1 MDPIRD
7 YSDLQETLV
16 NYLCTTHN
24 TICGSFNEERR
35 QLLKDHLFA
44 EPWIEALPLYKSAE
58 GHARISEL
66 TTDDLHG
73 FSDAEL
79 EAFKKLVGAQL
90 MRFPLYQHQKDMLLS
105 GIRGEPCVI
114 TTGTSSGKTEAFLL
128 PLLANIV
135 KEAVTWEPIGAKT
148 PLSAEYTVP
157 SDPAAQSSS
166 RRLNHWQEQRPAALR
181 AMVLY
186 PMNALVDDQVSRM
199 RSTLDSDEARKFY
212 DECLGGNRITFGR
225 YNGETIGSGHPKK
238 QASQGWVRNQI
249 KLEEVKKDLRNL
261 KRCSDAIRDQIA
273 AKSQIPAN
281 ESECDRTQ
289 RETDLAKYRELQT
302 FFPRMD
308 TGSAEM
314 VYRWEM
320 QQTPPDIMVTNYS
333 MLSVMLMRGRALQH
347 AQDDLS
353 DSDIFDKTR
362 DWLAGEPNKGNPT
375 RIFTLVIDELHL
387 YRGTSGTEVA
397 YLIRLLLTRL
407 GLTPNSPQF
416 RVLASS
422 ASLTGED
429 AQEYLR
435 NFFGKDTA
443 FRVVQG
449 EERPQVPGAN
459 TDAPFSEEEKQTF
472 APDAIRRHVSFIRRA
487 LPRPNTCR
495 EFQRNLQLSN
505 SEFPRFIAALN
516 EESLKNDADIPRY
529 RIHWMI
535 RNSPGIFAA
544 PKQPE
549 EGDPNRTVGQLY
561 FDNARVNGDEGRLLE
576 VLNCETCG
584 SLFLAGFR
592 SSAGLGSDIQLVGQ
606 SPRLEDLPNGYMD
619 VFITEGSERDIG
631 VFWPFPH
638 GTTQVPFS
646 QNAQGTPFWH
656 RACMNPATG
665 AIHLTGDDEED
676 DYSHWVAG
684 VFYESNL
691 SEAEKAKPK
700 TAMPMLCPHCGRD
713 ESQAQNKY
721 LASPVRQIRLGH
733 DKYVQAIAMKL
744 FSQLPQEKRKLLAF
758 SDSREGAAQLV
769 AGIETVQWKDIL
781 YAVMYRVLTGA
792 DVCDATSDP
801 NVQAIRGILVKHPE
815 YSKNNARDVWLAMP
829 EELSNNLTPAEV
841 AQRIAQIQAKPTL
854 PLNSEYLRR
863 CIAEME
869 RIGVC
874 PYGPEVADQTLDV
887 QGQQYWWTDPNRDFA
902 VEESKQRA
910 LKRQIQGVLFSRT
923 RYDFE
928 SIGLGYLVLPDAM
941 SFKCSVPAGMGDDLF
956 RECVTSL
963 LRILGEE
970 YRIRLL
976 ASDQRA
982 GNGYELRPWTNGQP
996 TADRRQNRV
1005 RRRFYAYCESVL
1017 PGHGAELA
1025 KAACETIRACFSQN
1039 DYGILNFDQ
1048 LFLHAA
1054 DGNRHYWMCDKCRRV
1069 HLHHSSGVCTAAF
1082 CGGQLHESID
1092 TIADLRSRNYFGQM
1106 ALESPSRLHCEELT
1120 GQTDD
1125 QTLRQ
1130 RFFRDL
1136 FLAGDNAETSPTPRR
1151 AHPHYDSIDLL
1162 SVTTTMEVGVNIG
1175 DLSVVMMG
1183 NVPPERYNYQQ
1194 RVGRAGR
1201 RGQRFSFAVT
1211 YARGGSHSNMMFIH
1225 PEKMISA
1232 EPKQPFLCMDEQ
1244 HQEIAVR
1251 VAAKYL
1257 LREYARTIGLDW
1269 TSLPGQSDS
1278 HGELGTRTDAYRL
1291 LADET
1296 LFRKFVESVPDSV
1309 FEALIAGTTGITLAE
1324 LKRCCLELGV
1334 RIRDALSPENTLV
1347 ASPLAAECLAES
1359 GILPMFGMPSVTR
1372 ELYYH
1377 VDSASEINPQALSIS
1392 RDAVASLNDFVPGH
1406 ILTKDHR
1413 SYWACGIVGNISLDI
1428 RQGRP
1433 SWNMGLPT
1441 LGRIKWLAFCTK
1453 CGRLSVHTAEPTTAL
1468 CDGCGTPTQYFK
1480 GLIPAAYMTD
1490 WVENHQM
1497 LQWDQRITTGRAF
1510 STVPADDIQNEIE
1523 SHCGNVILRFIP
1535 QGHVFTLNNNFGNG
1549 FVLRLVPWS
1558 SLRSSP
1564 VRPDFYS
1571 DQSIYVDRER
1581 YNTGIEDYYAVRS
1594 KDQAQQQAP
1603 DLGTML
1609 SNTQIPPDEPYFLYD
1624 MRITNTL
1631 QLDLQGIQRPGLRLN
1646 PTASEG
1652 IRAGY
1657 YSAATMIIRKATE
1670 ILDVA
1675 EDEIEIAAI
1684 WGDPQGDP
1692 ANPGSIILS
1701 DKLQNGSGFVGWLQ
1715 QNMQRILRDILD
1727 EGDGYCHCDTSCYQC
1742 LRSYRNQSLHPLLDW
1757 HLGRDLI
1764 RLMAEPN
1771 YHCGLDEPYD
1781 PILPHDKTH
1790 FCESFGHD
1798 EQEFIV
1804 GHPFWDNRTIPA
1816 SCLTRYEGRKL
1827 VDSFNLLRRP
1837 AWVEMKWLADPQTG
1851 AMAFPPIVTIDFPPR
1866 PGEGQETEQHEWESY
1881 DGHRPLSLGSWYRI
1895 RTDGAIREM
1904 QYTSALADE
1913 AANWDIVEQE
1923 KEN

>member
-7 YSDLQETLV
+7 YADLQETLV

-24 TICGSFNEERR
+24 TICGSFNKERR

-44 EPWIEALPLYKSAE
+44 EPWIEALPLYKPAD
-58 GHARISEL
+58 GHAWVSEL
-66 TTDDLHG
+66 TTDDLPG
-73 FSDAEL
+73 FSEMEL
-79 EAFKKLVGAQL
+79 DAFKKLVGAQL
-90 MRFPLYQHQKDMLLS
+90 IRFPLYQHQKDMLQA
-105 GIRGEPCVI
+105 GVQGEPCII

-135 KEAVTWEPIGAKT
+135 KEAVTWNAIGAST
-148 PLSAEYTVP
+148 PLTAEYAVP
-157 SDPAAQSSS
+157 SDPAAQS
-166 RRLNHWQEQRPAALR
+166 RRLSHWQERRPAALR

-238 QASQGWVRNQI
+238 QAAQGWVRNQI
-249 KLEEVKKDLRNL
+249 KQEEVKKDLRNL
-261 KRCSDAIRDQIA
+261 KRCSDAIRDTIA
-273 AKSQIPAN
+273 AKSHIPPN
-281 ESECDRTQ
+281 ESESERTQ
-289 RETDLAKYRELQT
+289 RENDLAKYRELQT

-320 QQTPPDIMVTNYS
+320 QHTPPDIMVTNYS
-333 MLSVMLMRGRALQH
+333 MLSVMLMRGRALHH
-347 AQDDLS
+347 AHDDLS

-362 DWLAGEPNKGNPT
+362 DWLDGEPNKENPR

-397 YLIRLLLTRL
+397 YLIRLLLARL

-422 ASLTGED
+422 ASLTGDE

-435 NFFGKDTA
+435 NFFGKDAA

-449 EERPQVPGAN
+449 EERAPVPR
-459 TDAPFSEEEKQTF
+459 TDALRPFSEEEKQTF
-472 APDAIRRHVSFIRRA
+472 SPDAIRRHISFIRQA

-495 EFQRNLQLSN
+495 EFQRSLQLQD
-505 SEFPRFIAALN
+505 SEFPRFLAALN

-529 RIHWMI
+529 RIHWII
-535 RNSPGIFAA
+535 RNSPGVFAA
-544 PKQPE
+544 AKQPE
-549 EGDPNRTVGQLY
+549 RDDPNRTVGQLY

-592 SSAGLGSDIQLVGQ
+592 SSAGFGRDLQLVGQ

-638 GTTQVPFS
+638 GTTQVPFP
-646 QNAQGTPFWH
+646 QNDKGTLLWH
-656 RACMNPATG
+656 PAFMNPATG
-665 AIHLTGDDEED
+665 AIHLTGEDEED

-684 VFYESNL
+684 VFYENMDL
-691 SEAEKAKPK
+691 SEADRAKPK
-700 TAMPMLCPHCGRD
+700 TAMPLLCPHCGRD
-713 ESQAQNKY
+713 ESSAKNKY

-792 DVCDATSDP
+792 DVRKTTSDP
-801 NVQAIRGILVKHPE
+801 IIQAIRDILHEHPE
-815 YSKNNARDVWLAMP
+815 YHKNNARDVWIAMP
-829 EELSNNLTPAEV
+829 EELSNNLKPAEV
-841 AQRIAQIQAKPTL
+841 AQLIGQIQAEPTL
-854 PLNSEYLRR
+854 RLNSEYLRR

-887 QGQQYWWTDPNRDFA
+887 QGQHFWWTNRDFS
-902 VEESKQRA
+902 VEASKQRA
-910 LKRQIQGVLFSRT
+910 LKRQIQGVLFTRT

-928 SIGLGYLVLPDAM
+928 SIGLGYLVLPEPM
-941 SFKCSVPAGMGDDLF
+941 PSGCSAPAGMEEGSF

-963 LRILGEE
+963 LRVLGEE

-976 ASDQRA
+976 LNDQRA
-982 GNGYELRPWTNGQP
+982 GNGYELRPWPNGQP

-1005 RRRFYAYCESVL
+1005 RLRFYAYCESVW
-1017 PGHGAELA
+1017 PGHGKELA
-1025 KAACETIRACFSQN
+1025 KAASEAIRVCFSQN

-1048 LFLHAA
+1048 LILHAA
-1054 DGNRHYWMCDKCRRV
+1054 DGASHYWVCDKCRRV
-1069 HLHHSSGVCTAAF
+1069 HLHHSCGICTASF
-1082 CGGQLHESID
+1082 CSGKLKESTD
-1092 TIADLRSRNYFGQM
+1092 TIATLRARNYFGQM
-1106 ALESPSRLHCEELT
+1106 ALEDPLRLHCEELT

-1136 FLAGDNAETSPTPRR
+1136 FLDGDNAESSPVPRP
-1151 AHPHYDSIDLL
+1151 ANPHYDSIDLL

-1211 YARGGSHSNMMFIH
+1211 YARGGSHSNMMFSN
-1225 PEKMISA
+1225 PGKMISS

-1244 HQEIAVR
+1244 HQEIALR

-1257 LREYARTIGLDW
+1257 LREYGRTIGLDW
-1269 TSLPGQSDS
+1269 TSLQGRSDS

-1291 LADET
+1291 LADESG
-1296 LFRKFVESVPDSV
+1296 FRQFVEMVPDRV
-1309 FEALIAGTTGITLAE
+1309 FESLIAGTTGISLGE
-1324 LKRCCLELGV
+1324 LKRNCLELGV

-1347 ASPLAAECLAES
+1347 SSPLAAECLAES

-1377 VDSASEINPQALSIS
+1377 VEPANGANPQALSIS
-1392 RDAVASLNDFVPGH
+1392 RDTIASLNDFVPGH
-1406 ILTKDHR
+1406 TLTKDHR
-1413 SYWACGIVGNISLDI
+1413 SYWACGIVGDITLDV
-1428 RQGRP
+1428 RGRP
-1433 SWNMGLPT
+1433 SWNMGSAT
-1441 LGRIKWLAFCTK
+1441 LGETKWLAFCAK
-1453 CGRLSVHTAEPTTAL
+1453 CGRLSVHNTEPTDGAF

-1480 GLIPAAYMTD
+1480 GLIPSAYMTD

-1497 LQWDQRITTGRAF
+1497 LQWDQRVTTGRPF

-1523 SHCGNVILRFIP
+1523 SQCEGLVLRFIP
-1535 QGHVFTLNNNFGNG
+1535 QGHVFTLNDNFGNG
-1549 FVLRLVPWS
+1549 FVLRRLAWN
-1558 SLRSSP
+1558 SLPRRP
-1564 VRPDFYS
+1564 VRPDFAVS
-1571 DQSIYVDRER
+1571 QDIYVDSQR
-1581 YNTGIEDYYAVRS
+1581 YKAGIEDYYAVRS
-1594 KDQAQQQAP
+1594 KDQVQPQAP
-1603 DLGTML
+1603 EPGSMLG
-1609 SNTQIPPDEPYFLYD
+1609 SNPTPPEEPYFLYD

-1631 QLDLQGIQRPGLRLN
+1631 QLDLQGIQRAGLRLN

-1670 ILDVA
+1670 MLDVA

-1701 DKLQNGSGFVGWLQ
+1701 DKLQNGSGFVSWLH
-1715 QNMQRILRDILD
+1715 QNMQRVLHAILD

-1764 RLMAEPN
+1764 RLMVEPD
-1771 YHCGLDEPYD
+1771 YLCGLDGPYE
-1781 PILPHDKTH
+1781 PILPQDKTH
-1790 FCESFGHD
+1790 FCLAFAEHD
-1798 EQEFIV
+1798 EQDFVV
-1804 GHPFWDNRTIPA
+1804 GHPFWDNRTIPT
-1816 SCLTRYEGRKL
+1816 SCLTSYDGRKL

-1837 AWVEMKWLADPQTG
+1837 AWVQMKWQGDPQTG
-1851 AMAFPPIVTIDFPPR
+1851 AQAFPQIVTIDAPQR
-1866 PGEGQETEQHEWESY
+1866 WESY

-1895 RTDGAIREM
+1895 RIDGMIREM

-1913 AANWDIVEQE
+1913 AAHWDIVEQE